1 VLNKN
6 LIAIA
11 VTALAATSCAPQQQ
25 AAPAAT
31 EDLNVG
37 IAKTCTPSPID
48 FAAGTTAA
56 ATITMTNDGWCAVRT
71 KDKSGQPFK
80 FGLVKS
86 RPAHGRILIQK
97 IGGETRIEYTAEN
110 RYVGPDRFSVALAS
124 NLPNTPDSTVQVTVT
139 ATMGEDMA
147 PAPAP
152 PPAPAT
158 RPTTRTAP
166 RTAPPARVR

>member
-1 VLNKN
+1 MNKH

-11 VTALAATSCAPQQQ
+11 ATALATTSCAPQQQ
-25 AAPAAT
+25 QSPAAT

-37 IAKTCTPSPID
+37 ISKTCTPS
-48 FAAGTTAA
+48 AADLSTGPSAV
-56 ATITMTNDGWCAVRT
+56 ATIAMTNDGWCAVHT
-71 KDKSGQPFK
+71 KDKNGQPFK

-110 RYVGPDRFSVALAS
+110 RYVGVDRFSVALAS
-124 NLPNTPDSTVQVTVT
+124 NLPNTPDSTITVTVSV
-139 ATMGEDMA
+139 AMGEGMA
-147 PAPAP
+147 L

-158 RPTTRTAP
+158 TPTTRPAP
-166 RTAPPARVR
+166 RAAKPARSR